1 MAYDR
6 EFWLNHVVDPATG
19 AIIQQGTPQ
28 DQDRFNNLEEGVFSE
43 NMTALEAVRMA
54 RNLKDVTD
62 GLVGEKT
69 AVTLVNSQKYP
80 FNDSIQN
87 VSLITSRNTKD
98 YTVEV
103 EIVSYAGGGIGDI
116 EVTEKLLNGFKI
128 AFTGAASQ
136 VVVNCYV
143 QGGI

>member
-6 EFWLNHVVDPATG
+6 EFWLNHVVDPGTG

-54 RNLKDVTD
+54 RLLKNTTD
-62 GLVGEKT
+62 GLVGEKK
-69 AVTLVNSQKYP
+69 VITLVNSQKYP
-80 FNDSIQN
+80 FNNSIQN
-87 VSLITSRNTKD
+87 VSLAASRNTKD

-103 EIVSYAGGGIGDI
+103 EIVSYSGGGIGDV
-116 EVTEKLLNGFKI
+116 EVTDKLLNGFKI